1 MGLSIKGPA
10 AGQAFGEVSAAW
22 AAGKVS
28 HMIRETQ
35 TSPLLGSSLERGLSV
50 SLSLVFVI
58 VVDMEIH
65 V

>member
-22 AAGKVS
+22 AAGRGS

-35 TSPLLGSSLERGLSV
+35 TPPLGSSLERGLSV